1 VTSRRL
7 LSVRVT
13 LLAVALAAGAYAAA
27 LPVYLFFRV
36 SRPALAL
43 GAATEAITTVSAV
56 FARRDSALNRAV
68 VIVRDLARRPRPSA
82 DSLRLVHDLAAIGRT
97 PLRVSAG
104 AATPQELG
112 AALVSIDGALSRV
125 GNVLEESVAQLE
137 RGRRADAAARLV
149 TVEQLLRVAHER
161 GADGSRVA
169 RAYLT
174 ARQGALQAAAGEV
187 RGDAILW
194 LGLGALLVPL
204 LVLVVRRRVWR
215 PLHELE
221 AGLAQVADGDL
232 TVSVPV
238 RRSDELGRLAEHFNA
253 MTRVLR
259 DRAEEQGRFAAAG
272 ELLAGVAHE
281 VNNPLMAIAAHAENR
296 LADPAFE
303 GEQRSEMTQILRQ
316 ARRATKLL
324 RGLLRFVHATDR
336 DVTNVNLNDVV
347 RGALDLV
354 SYRFGVDEITVGGQ
368 LDASLPPV
376 QGDAIKLEQVVVNLL
391 SNAID
396 ALRGVT
402 PPRHLSVDTWVRDG
416 QVSVAVGDNGR
427 GVAPDIA
434 PRLFRPFATTKGRR
448 GTGLGLYISR
458 QIAREAGGDLTL
470 TSPPGFGA
478 RFVLSLPLALAQASA
493 PDSATSP
500 APAPAPAPV
509 PAPAPAPAL
518 APSTPPSESPLGSAG
533 GAQAPAG
540 SLAGLR
546 VLIVED
552 EEAVRRPMARYLR
565 RRGAEVDEAADGVE
579 GLARLRTQPANVIL
593 ADLRM
598 PRMGGV
604 ELYAQLE
611 EERPEL
617 AARVLFLS
625 GDVSQLAQPGN
636 TPVPRERVLVKP
648 VELAELER
656 RILAFVRGAGGS
668 TGA

>member
-1 VTSRRL
+1 MTLRRL
-7 LSVRVT
+7 LSLRVT
-13 LLAVALAAGAYAAA
+13 LLAVALAAGVYAAA
-27 LPVYLFFRV
+27 LPLYLFFRV

-43 GAATEAITTVSAV
+43 GEATEAIAAV
-56 FARRDSALNRAV
+56 GLEVARRDSAIHQV
-68 VIVRDLARRPRPSA
+68 LAIARSIARTPTLRG
-82 DSLRLVHDLAAIGRT
+82 DSLRVAHRLLEVART
-97 PLRVSAG
+97 PLRVPFR
-104 AATPQELG
+104 AAIAPALRTALG
-112 AALVSIDGALSRV
+112 RTDDALSRV
-125 GNVLEESVAQLE
+125 
-137 RGRRADAAARLV
+137 AAALADIVGALDAGHQPEAGRLA
-149 TVEQLLRVAHER
+149 TLDQHTALADHER
-161 GADGSRVA
+161 A
-169 RAYLT
+169 RAGLI
-174 ARQGALQAAAGEV
+174 ARDDLLGRQRALREAASAV
-187 RGDAILW
+187 RRDTLVWLA
-194 LGLGALLVPL
+194 LGLLVVPALTY
-204 LVLVVRRRVWR
+204 VVRRRVWR

-232 TVSVPV
+232 TVGVPV
-238 RRSDELGRLAEHFNA
+238 HGSDELGRLAEHFNA

-281 VNNPLMAIAAHAENR
+281 VNNPLMAIATHAENR

-303 GEQRSEMTQILRQ
+303 GEQRGEMTQILRQ

-324 RGLLRFVHATDR
+324 RGLLRFVRASER
-336 DVTNVNLNDVV
+336 EVTNVNLNDVV

-354 SYRFGVDEITVGGQ
+354 SYRFGVDEVTVGGR

-396 ALRGVT
+396 ALRAVT
-402 PPRHLSVDTWVRDG
+402 PPRHLTVDTWVQDG
-416 QVSVAVGDNGR
+416 TVSVAVGDNGK
-427 GVAPDIA
+427 GVASEFA
-434 PRLFRPFATTKGRR
+434 QRLFRPFATTKGRR

-458 QIAREAGGDLTL
+458 QIAREAGGDLAL

-478 RFVLSLPLALAQASA
+478 RFVLSLPVAVPAAAASV
-493 PDSATSP
+493 PSTDP
-500 APAPAPAPV
+500 APAPT
-509 PAPAPAPAL
+509 APAPAASSG
-518 APSTPPSESPLGSAG
+518 APSPAAARAPPAV
-533 GAQAPAG
+533 G
-540 SLAGLR
+540 SLAGVR

-552 EEAVRRPMARYLR
+552 EEAVRRPMVRYLT
-565 RRGAEVDEAADGVE
+565 RRGAVVDEAADGVE
-579 GLARLRTQPANVIL
+579 GLARLRVQPANVIL

-625 GDVSQLAQPGN
+625 GDVSQLAAPGN

-656 RILAFVRGAGGS
+656 RIISFVGGAGG
-668 TGA
+668 TGM

>member
-1 VTSRRL
+1 M
-7 LSVRVT
+7 T
-13 LLAVALAAGAYAAA
+13 LLAVALATGAYAGA
-27 LPVYLFFRV
+27 LPFYLFFRV

-43 GAATEAITTVSAV
+43 GAETETVAGLGQDL
-56 FARRDSALNRAV
+56 ARRDSV
-68 VIVRDLARRPRPSA
+68 LARALVMVRTLARSPTVQA
-82 DSLRLVHDLAAIGRT
+82 DSVRVARRLLALGGVPLQLPPDERVPPVLRPELART
-97 PLRVSAG
+97 
-104 AATPQELG
+104 
-112 AALVSIDGALSRV
+112 DGAMSRV
-125 GNVLEESVAQLE
+125 GSALADLLGALE
-137 RGRRADAAARLV
+137 GGHRADVAARLLSIEDLV
-149 TVEQLLRVAHER
+149 QVAH
-161 GADGSRVA
+161 DTWA
-169 RAYLT
+169 RAARIARDDLLERQRALREAVNAVRRDTIVWLVVGLLFIPALT
-174 ARQGALQAAAGEV
+174 Y
-187 RGDAILW
+187 
-194 LGLGALLVPL
+194 
-204 LVLVVRRRVWR
+204 VVRRRVWR
-215 PLHELE
+215 PLRELE
-221 AGLAQVADGDL
+221 VGLAQVADGDL
-232 TVSVPV
+232 TVGVPV
-238 RRSDELGRLAEHFNA
+238 RGSDELGRLAEHFNA

-324 RGLLRFVHATDR
+324 RGLLRFVRASER
-336 DVTNVNLNDVV
+336 EVTNVNLNDVV

-354 SYRFGVDEITVGGQ
+354 SYRFGVDEVTVGGR

-396 ALRGVT
+396 ALRAVT
-402 PPRHLSVDTWVRDG
+402 PPRQLTVDTWVQDG
-416 QVSVAVGDNGR
+416 SVSVGVGDNGK
-427 GVAPDIA
+427 GVTPEIA

-478 RFVLSLPLALAQASA
+478 RFVLSLPVAEVSASA
-493 PDSATSP
+493 PSP
-500 APAPAPAPV
+500 APAPAPAP
-509 PAPAPAPAL
+509 
-518 APSTPPSESPLGSAG
+518 APSAPSV
-533 GAQAPAG
+533 G

-552 EEAVRRPMARYLR
+552 EEAVRRPMARYLT

-579 GLARLRTQPANVIL
+579 GLARLRAQPANVIL

-625 GDVSQLAQPGN
+625 GDVSQLAEPGN

-656 RILAFVRGAGGS
+656 RILLFVRGASGG
-668 TGA
+668 T

>member
-1 VTSRRL
+1 VRKA
-7 LSVRVT
+7 LSLRVT

-27 LPVYLFFRV
+27 LPVYLFFRI

-43 GAATEAITTVSAV
+43 GAATEAITTVSAM

-68 VIVRDLARRPRPSA
+68 AIVRDLTRRPRLSV
-82 DSLRLVHDLAAIGRT
+82 DSLRLVHDLAALGRT
-97 PLRVSAG
+97 PLQVSVDVAI
-104 AATPQELG
+104 PQELG
-112 AALVSIDGALSRV
+112 TALASIDGALSRV
-125 GNVLEESVAQLE
+125 GNVLEESVVQLE
-137 RGRRADAAARLV
+137 RGRRADAAARIV
-149 TVEQLLRVAHER
+149 TLEELLGAAHGR

-169 RAYLT
+169 RVYLT
-174 ARQGALQAAAGEV
+174 VRQRALRAAAGEV
-187 RGDAILW
+187 RRDTILW

-204 LVLVVRRRVWR
+204 LILVVRRRVWR
-215 PLHELE
+215 PLRELE

-232 TVSVPV
+232 TVGVPV
-238 RRSDELGRLAEHFNA
+238 RGSDELGRLAEHFNA

-324 RGLLRFVHATDR
+324 RGLLRFVRATER
-336 DVTNVNLNDVV
+336 EVTSVNFNDVV

-354 SYRFGVDEITVGGQ
+354 SYRFGVDEITVGGR
-368 LDASLPPV
+368 LDARLPPV

-396 ALRGVT
+396 ALRAVT
-402 PPRHLSVDTWVRDG
+402 PPRHLTVDTWVQDAH
-416 QVSVAVGDNGR
+416 VSVAVGDNGR
-427 GVAPDIA
+427 GVAPEIA
-434 PRLFRPFATTKGRR
+434 PRLFRPFATTKGHR

-458 QIAREAGGDLTL
+458 QIAREAGGDLAL

-478 RFVLSLPLALAQASA
+478 RFVLSLPVAAVSA
-493 PDSATSP
+493 PES
-500 APAPAPAPV
+500 
-509 PAPAPAPAL
+509 
-518 APSTPPSESPLGSAG
+518 APSPSPSPSPDSPSAV
-533 GAQAPAG
+533 AASVQAAVG

-552 EEAVRRPMARYLR
+552 EEAVRRPMARYLK

-579 GLARLRTQPANVIL
+579 GLARLRAQPANVIL

-604 ELYAQLE
+604 ELYAHLE

-625 GDVSQLAQPGN
+625 GDVSQLAEPGN

-648 VELAELER
+648 VELAELEQ
-656 RILAFVRGAGGS
+656 RIISFAHGAGG
-668 TGA
+668 TGGTGGA

>member
-1 VTSRRL
+1 VTPRRL
-7 LSVRVT
+7 LSLRVT
-13 LLAVALAAGAYAAA
+13 LLAVALAAGVYAAA
-27 LPVYLFFRV
+27 LPLYLFFRV

-43 GAATEAITTVSAV
+43 GDATEAIAAV
-56 FARRDSALNRAV
+56 GLEVARRDSAIHQVSA
-68 VIVRDLARRPRPSA
+68 IARSIARNPTLRA
-82 DSLRLVHDLAAIGRT
+82 DSLRVAHRLMEVART
-97 PLRVSAG
+97 PLRVPFH
-104 AATPQELG
+104 AAIAPALRTALG
-112 AALVSIDGALSRV
+112 RTDDALSRV
-125 GNVLEESVAQLE
+125 
-137 RGRRADAAARLV
+137 AAALADVVGVLDAGHQPEAGRLA
-149 TVEQLLRVAHER
+149 TLDQLTALADHER
-161 GADGSRVA
+161 A
-169 RAYLT
+169 RAGLI
-174 ARQGALQAAAGEV
+174 ARDDLLGRQRALREAASAV
-187 RGDAILW
+187 RRDTLVWLA
-194 LGLGALLVPL
+194 LGLLVVPALTY
-204 LVLVVRRRVWR
+204 VVRRRVWR

-232 TVSVPV
+232 TVGVPV
-238 RRSDELGRLAEHFNA
+238 HGSDELGRLAEHFNA

-303 GEQRSEMTQILRQ
+303 GEQRGEMTQILRQ

-324 RGLLRFVHATDR
+324 RGLLRFVRASER
-336 DVTNVNLNDVV
+336 EVTNVNLNDVV

-354 SYRFGVDEITVGGQ
+354 SYRFGVDEVTVGGR

-396 ALRGVT
+396 ALRAVT
-402 PPRHLSVDTWVRDG
+402 PPRHLTVDTWVQDG
-416 QVSVAVGDNGR
+416 AVSVAVGDNGK
-427 GVAPDIA
+427 GVPSEFAQ
-434 PRLFRPFATTKGRR
+434 RLFRPFATTKGRR

-458 QIAREAGGDLTL
+458 QIAREAGGDLAL
-470 TSPPGFGA
+470 TAPPGFGA
-478 RFVLSLPLALAQASA
+478 RFVLSLPVAAPTASA
-493 PDSATSP
+493 SVPSTDPAPAPT
-500 APAPAPAPV
+500 APAPAPSSG
-509 PAPAPAPAL
+509 
-518 APSTPPSESPLGSAG
+518 APSPAAASAPPAV
-533 GAQAPAG
+533 G
-540 SLAGLR
+540 SLAGVR

-552 EEAVRRPMARYLR
+552 EEAVRRPMVRYLT
-565 RRGAEVDEAADGVE
+565 RRGAVVDEAADGVE
-579 GLARLRTQPANVIL
+579 GLARLRAQPANVIL

-625 GDVSQLAQPGN
+625 GDVSQLAAPGN

-656 RILAFVRGAGGS
+656 RIIAFVRGAGG
-668 TGA
+668 TGT

>member
-1 VTSRRL
+1 M
-7 LSVRVT
+7 RVT

-68 VIVRDLARRPRPSA
+68 AIVRDLTRRPRPSA
-82 DSLRLVHDLAAIGRT
+82 DSLQLVHDLAAIGRT
-97 PLRVSAG
+97 PLHVSGG
-104 AATPQELG
+104 AAIPQELG

-137 RGRRADAAARLV
+137 HGRRADAAARLA

-174 ARQGALQAAAGEV
+174 ARQSALQAAAGEV

-232 TVSVPV
+232 TVTVPV
-238 RRSDELGRLAEHFNA
+238 RGSDELGRLAEHFNA

-458 QIAREAGGDLTL
+458 QVAREAGGDLTL

-478 RFVLSLPLALAQASA
+478 RFVLSLPLAPASA
-493 PDSATSP
+493 PDSATP
-500 APAPAPAPV
+500 TA

-518 APSTPPSESPLGSAG
+518 APSKPSSDSPSG
-533 GAQAPAG
+533 GGASAQAPAG

-552 EEAVRRPMARYLR
+552 EEAVRRPMARFLT
-565 RRGAEVDEAADGVE
+565 RRGAQVDEAADGVE

-668 TGA
+668 GGGA